1 MPNVFSR
8 AAPFAGIT
16 DAPSGHAIS
25 ALQLSASKLARYVG
39 LALAIF
45 FFVAA
50 LFILWR
56 CLAVGIAKPLPV
68 VVMALTA
75 ALLAGMGWLFRLT
88 LTGRLPRTAFA
99 RIHPVVAR
107 AKTIPAEGD
116 EPAEP
121 AADVVQQLTLRT
133 TAEGQELSGWL
144 RMKLAA
150 GQRTGTLHVAFCP
163 PFDCPPVVEAEA
175 VYGPECRIKVAE
187 AMRYGV
193 RLEVKLNA
201 QAEEEVS
208 VLVWFFAA
216 STPQGRHTECA

>member
-1 MPNVFSR
+1 
-8 AAPFAGIT
+8 
-16 DAPSGHAIS
+16 
-25 ALQLSASKLARYVG
+25 
-39 LALAIF
+39 
-45 FFVAA
+45 
-50 LFILWR
+50 
-56 CLAVGIAKPLPV
+56 
-68 VVMALTA
+68 MALTA
-75 ALLAGMGWLFRLT
+75 ALLAGMGWLFPSGLDWAAAANA
-88 LTGRLPRTAFA
+88 AFA
-99 RIHPVVAR
+99 QNSAVVAR

-116 EPAEP
+116 EPAEQ
-121 AADVVQQLTLRT
+121 AAGVVQQLTLRT

-201 QAEEEVS
+201 HR
-208 VLVWFFAA
+208 L
-216 STPQGRHTECA
+216 RKR